1 MVTAP
6 THGRAF
12 PHSRNSLNMFRLIL
26 AGLVL
31 FAHAF
36 YITGNGT
43 GPMLHGENLGGWAV
57 AGFFVLSGFL
67 IMGSRLRHSAG
78 EFLVHRIARIYPAF
92 LVCLV
97 VTALV
102 LAPIAGLIERG
113 NLGGFFTTPV
123 TPLGYIWSNITLA
136 INSYSISWT
145 LQDVPYP
152 GAWNGSLWTLYYEF
166 FCYVIVWALGFL
178 AVFRKTVWLP
188 VTLWIAS
195 VAIHATMGFWARL
208 GLDLNFT
215 LLLKLLPF
223 FLGGVVAYLV
233 FERWGMRTPI
243 GIACL
248 IGSLVPIFLIP
259 GFGGQ
264 LAAPLLAYGLLWLST
279 VVPQPRLIA
288 RHDVSYGFYIYA
300 WPAAQMLILLGLGE
314 AGVWV
319 FIVVNILITLALA
332 IASWLL
338 VERPIMRATRRS
350 RRDPATAP
358 QEPPLTAPA
367 TGR

>member
-6 THGRAF
+6 TSSRAF
-12 PHSRNSLNMFRLIL
+12 PHSRNSLNLFRLIL
-26 AGLVL
+26 AAAVL

-43 GPMLHGENLGGWAV
+43 GPMLHGENIGGWAV

-67 IMGSRLRHSAG
+67 ITGSRLRHTTG

-102 LAPIAGLIERG
+102 LAPIAGLLERG
-113 NLGGFFTTPV
+113 ELGGFLTTPV
-123 TPLGYIWSNITLA
+123 TPLEYIWGNIGLHVS
-136 INSYSISWT
+136 SYSISWT
-145 LQDVPYP
+145 LQTVPYP

-166 FCYVIVWALGFL
+166 FCYMIVWTLGFV
-178 AVFRKTVWLP
+178 AIFRKTLWFP
-188 VTLWIAS
+188 VALWVIS
-195 VAIHATMGFWARL
+195 VGIHATPQIWARL
-208 GLDLNFT
+208 GLDLDFT
-215 LLLKLLPF
+215 LLFKLLPF
-223 FLGGVVAYLV
+223 FLGGVVAYV
-233 FERWGMRTPI
+233 IFDRWGLHTPI

-248 IGSLVPIFLIP
+248 VGSLIPIILIP

-279 VVPQPRLIA
+279 VIRQPKIVA
-288 RHDVSYGFYIYA
+288 KHDVSYGFYIYA
-300 WPAAQMLILLGLGE
+300 WPTAQILVLLGVAGL
-314 AGVWV
+314 GVWA
-319 FIVVNILITLALA
+319 FIGVNIAVTFVFA

-338 VERPIMRATRRS
+338 VERPVMRATKRS
-350 RRDPATAP
+350 RPAAAAHATSPAS
-358 QEPPLTAPA
+358 EPRT
-367 TGR
+367 